1 MKRALGWLVVL
12 FLLSSGDVPA
22 ARQAGA
28 PAATRR
34 NVIVFVADG
43 LRHGSVNA
51 HDTPALWKIRTE
63 GVHFTNSHSLFPTFT
78 TANASAIATGH
89 HLGDTGD
96 FSNTIWAGYPI
107 FNTGNFNKAPGTPVP
122 FVENDQI
129 LSDLDDHYQG
139 NYLGEETL
147 LALARA
153 NGYNTAAVGKLG
165 PTAIQ
170 AADQIAPH
178 NTLMVPPTTIIIDDA
193 TGTPGGVPLPPALA
207 QQLFDANFPTEAP
220 ARSNGYGP
228 GSPYNNGGA
237 GTRTKAGTLAANVTQ
252 QQWFVDITTK
262 FVLPNFEQDRDKPFA
277 LVFWSRDPDASQH
290 NQGDSL
296 GTLFPGINGPT
307 SVLGIRNADRNLQ
320 QLLDWLDQHPAI
332 KANTDIVVTSDH
344 GFATVSRREIDRTGR
359 LTSSVAARHLYLGA
373 NGQLDTDKLSLP
385 SGFLALDLA
394 WDLHMNVFDPEH
406 RVLDQATPAYRKLR
420 IDLFNPDVDI
430 WEHPAGGSALLGYE
444 VDKADGS
451 DARAIVAANGGS
463 DLIYVPDGGA
473 ETVKA
478 IVGQLLKYDY
488 VSGVFVDDKYGDLP
502 GALPLSAIGLVGASR
517 LPRPAIV
524 VAFKVFYLNANDL
537 QSAIQLS
544 DTGLQEGQ
552 GMHGGFGRD
561 STFNNMA
568 AIGPDFKP
576 GFADDAPVGNADI
589 VPTIAHVLGFQMK
602 PNGPLGGRVI
612 GEALAGGAG
621 APPVK
626 SDRRVSGTANGRQTV
641 LLYQELNGQRYLDAA
656 CFSAPEA
663 SAQTNCR

>member
-1 MKRALGWLVVL
+1 M
-12 FLLSSGDVPA
+12 
-22 ARQAGA
+22 
-28 PAATRR
+28 
-34 NVIVFVADG
+34 
-43 LRHGSVNA
+43 
-51 HDTPALWKIRTE
+51 
-63 GVHFTNSHSLFPTFT
+63 
-78 TANASAIATGH
+78 
-89 HLGDTGD
+89 
-96 FSNTIWAGYPI
+96 
-107 FNTGNFNKAPGTPVP
+107 
-122 FVENDQI
+122 
-129 LSDLDDHYQG
+129 
-139 NYLGEETL
+139 
-147 LALARA
+147 
-153 NGYNTAAVGKLG
+153 
-165 PTAIQ
+165 
-170 AADQIAPH
+170 
-178 NTLMVPPTTIIIDDA
+178 
-193 TGTPGGVPLPPALA
+193 PLPPALA
-207 QQLFDANFPTEAP
+207 QQLFDANFPSEAP

-262 FVLPNFEQDRDKPFA
+262 FVLPDFEQDRDKPFA

-320 QLLDWLDQHPAI
+320 QLLGWLDQHPAI

-430 WEHPAGGSALLGYE
+430 WEHPARGSALLGYE

-451 DARAIVAANGGS
+451 DAKAIVAANGGS
-463 DLIYVPDGGA
+463 DLIYVPDGSA

-488 VSGVFVDDKYGDLP
+488 VSGVFVDDKYGDIP
-502 GALPLSAIGLVGASR
+502 GTLPLSAIGLVGASR

-524 VAFKVFYLNANDL
+524 VAFKVFYLNPNDL

-576 GFADDAPVGNADI
+576 GVRRRCAGGERGHRADDRARAGVSDEAERAARRTRDRRS
-589 VPTIAHVLGFQMK
+589 T
-602 PNGPLGGRVI
+602 GGRRGRAAGQERAARVGD
-612 GEALAGGAG
+612 GERQADGAALSGTERPALPRRRVLQRAGGERPDQLPVRRRRPRHSSPFRDIEHGLHVADLRLGDVERVDPFRSELTSAVGPKTADRFIGRERPAVRAG
-621 APPVK
+621 PTSSRRSCRRRPSGARGDGRTRPPP
-626 SDRRVSGTANGRQTV
+626 GRDT
-641 LLYQELNGQRYLDAA
+641 RDHP
-656 CFSAPEA
+656 SARGGRE
-663 SAQTNCR
+663 